1 MPVSQRRFGYCRLS
15 FNCLILVT
23 AVAYMWK
30 LNDIQKFND
39 IQIRVELNDIFW
51 LQVKL
56 NDVLATGEIKCVLLQ
71 DIGNLGS

>member
-1 MPVSQRRFGYCRLS
+1 MIFRNLMIFRYV
-15 FNCLILVT
+15 
-23 AVAYMWK
+23 
-30 LNDIQKFND
+30 
-39 IQIRVELNDIFW
+39 RVKLNDIFW

>member
-1 MPVSQRRFGYCRLS
+1 
-15 FNCLILVT
+15 
-23 AVAYMWK
+23 MWK

-39 IQIRVELNDIFW
+39 IQIRVKLNDIFW